1 MAALG
6 AVDIR
11 AMQEVEMVFA
21 PAIAA
26 EGKSW
31 QQTGG
36 QGRASA

>member
-11 AMQEVEMVFA
+11 AMQQVEMVFA
-21 PAIAA
+21 PAIAV

-31 QQTGG
+31 QQGTG
-36 QGRASA
+36 QGRRQP